1 MKCLYTHRTL
11 SADGQHVHIRALTDA
26 LRGCGHEIVV
36 AGPEKAPGAR
46 GLKTRLPA
54 ALYECIEYGYSLPAY
69 IRLERLAGAFRPD
82 ILYERYN
89 LFYHAGAW
97 LRRRSGLPMMLE
109 VNAPLAQERAA
120 HGDLALK
127 GFARRS
133 EASIW
138 KTADIVLPVT
148 QALARHVR
156 AAGVP
161 DERIQ
166 VIHNGAGA
174 DFLKAP
180 DGAAVRARYGLED
193 KIVLGFSGFVRDW
206 HKVDRALRFIAAQAR
221 DDLRLLVV
229 GDGPARPGLQQL
241 ADDLGAAEKAT
252 FTGVVEQS
260 AVPAHVAA
268 FDIALQPAVVSYA
281 SPLKIFEYMA
291 LGRAIIAPDAPNIR
305 EILRDGKEAV
315 LFAADEP
322 GDFDRAL
329 LTLIYNGDMRV
340 RLGAA
345 ARARLISEDYTWVG
359 NARRVEAIAER
370 LIGDCHD
377 HSYRD

>member
-1 MKCLYTHRTL
+1 MKCLYAHRTL
-11 SADGQHVHIRALTDA
+11 SADGQHVHIRELTDA
-26 LRGCGHEIVV
+26 LRAGGHEIMI
-36 AGPEKAPGAR
+36 AGPEKVQGAKR
-46 GLKTRLPA
+46 LRRRLPS
-54 ALYECIEYGYSLPAY
+54 ALYECVEYGYSLPAY
-69 IRLERLAGAFRPD
+69 LRLERLAGAFRPD
-82 ILYERYN
+82 ILYERYS

-109 VNAPLAQERAA
+109 VNAPLADERAA
-120 HGDLALK
+120 HDGLALK
-127 GFARRS
+127 AFARRS

-156 AAGVP
+156 DAGVP

-166 VIHNGAGA
+166 VVHNGAGT
-174 DFLKAP
+174 DFLKAH
-180 DGAAVRARYGLED
+180 DGAAVRARYGLEG
-193 KIVLGFSGFVRDW
+193 KTVLGFAGFVRDW
-206 HKVDRALRFIAAQAR
+206 HKVERAVRFIAAQDR
-221 DDLRLLVV
+221 DDLRLLLV
-229 GDGPARPGLQQL
+229 GDGPARPALQQL
-241 ADDLGAAEKAT
+241 AGELGAAQKVAI
-252 FTGVVEQS
+252 TGVVERS
-260 AVPAHVAA
+260 AVPGHVAA
-268 FDIALQPAVVSYA
+268 FDIALQPAVAPYA

-291 LGRAIIAPDAPNIR
+291 LGKAIIAPDEPNIR
-305 EILRDGKEAV
+305 EILGDGKEAV
-315 LFAADEP
+315 LFAPDEP

-329 LTLIYNGDMRV
+329 LTLIYNDDMRA

-359 NARRVEAIAER
+359 NARRVEAIAEK